1 MSPLT
6 LESFEDALTDESGP
20 TTAFNDGYQQGFD
33 AGRAAAEMDSATLG
47 SALVQA
53 ISDID
58 FTYTEARA
66 QLLKSLGPLFE
77 TLTEAVLPHCIE
89 TGFAGQLAEELAR
102 AAAADTN
109 SPIRIHIHP
118 DQLVAVQMATEQHLE
133 VEIHADPALGPHAA
147 RIEHGNTETQLEL
160 DRLLGRINEALGAI
174 ATPENRKTNYG

>member
-6 LESFEDALTDESGP
+6 LESFEDALTDETYP
-20 TTAFNDGYQQGFD
+20 RTAFDDAYQQGFD

-53 ISDID
+53 INDID

-77 TLTEAVLPHCIE
+77 TLTATVLPHCVK
-89 TGFAGQLAEELAR
+89 TGFAGRLAEELGR
-102 AAAADTN
+102 AAAADTH

-118 DQLVAVQMATEQHLE
+118 DQQIAVQLATEHLE
-133 VEIHADPALGPHAA
+133 VEVHADPALGPHAA
-147 RIEHGNTETQLEL
+147 WIERGNTETQLEL
-160 DRLLGRINEALGAI
+160 DRLLDRINEALGAI
-174 ATPENRKTNYG
+174 ATPENRTTNYG